1 MVNNIAEENYNNYEE
16 KERSKLSLLFKLIIF
31 IAIVLYLRSILFGEY
46 SISVLLNAKSKK
58 EKLEKEYNALQNQ
71 NQKLQKKHFEMIQLT
86 PQEDAF

>member
-1 MVNNIAEENYNNYEE
+1 VNNIAEENYNNYEE